1 MFWHNLSLAVQGW
14 DTLGCIY
21 SVAIQFAECNSLP
34 KTQLPGFPMGKSH
47 HESYSNHFGHPKEI
61 QIHPFVY
68 LEVHLLS

>member
-34 KTQLPGFPMGKSH
+34 KTQLPGFPMGSPTMNRIAIT
-47 HESYSNHFGHPKEI
+47 SAI
-61 QIHPFVY
+61 QKRFKYIH
-68 LEVHLLS
+68 LSI